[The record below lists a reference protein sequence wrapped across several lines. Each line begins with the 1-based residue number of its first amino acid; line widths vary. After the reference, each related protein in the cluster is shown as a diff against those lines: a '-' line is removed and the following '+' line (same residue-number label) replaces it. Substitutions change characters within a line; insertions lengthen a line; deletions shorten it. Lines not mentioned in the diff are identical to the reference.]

1 MAESEN
7 IIPTSFR
14 DAREAV
20 KMAGQVRRA
29 SVVVQEYSGLWKLL
43 VINNRYKLS
52 EDLQS
57 LDLGENDGYIHIND
71 NYGPVQRAR
80 VQLSP
85 DDIAYFARVL
95 ADYVGA
101 DNPITLN
108 FNNPAQRIR
117 SLIAIEKKE
126 EKQRADV
133 DEDRSGLYEVQ
144 PFEFYC
150 YFKRFNP
157 AGLIVEQDVGA
168 ENYNSFSVH
177 ISIKDKNTL
186 NIVAPAFRK
195 SRQDLDAAFNHISKN
210 RMVELRFVLKP
221 KILEKIKYRM
231 YEIDNINMMMQ
242 LKNPLYKGVLN
253 NISNYTLEEVKYL

>member
-14 DAREAV
+14 DSREAV
-20 KMAGQVRRA
+20 KMATQVRRA
-29 SVVVQEYSGLWKLL
+29 SVIVQEYAGLWKLL

-52 EDLQS
+52 EDLES
-57 LDLGENDGYIHIND
+57 LDLGENDGFVHIND
-71 NYGPVQRAR
+71 NYGPVQRAK

-85 DDIAYFARVL
+85 EDISYFAKIL
-95 ADYVGA
+95 ADYIGT
-101 DNPITLN
+101 DNPITMN

-117 SLIAIEKKE
+117 SLIAIEKEE
-126 EKQRADV
+126 EKPKADV

-168 ENYNSFSVH
+168 ESYNSFSVH
-177 ISIKDKNTL
+177 LSIKDKNVL

-195 SRQDLDAAFNHISKN
+195 GRKDLDAAFNHLSKN
-210 RMVELRFVLKP
+210 RAVELRFVLKP
-221 KILEKIKYRM
+221 KILEKVKIRM
-231 YEIDNINMMMQ
+231 YDIDNINMMMQ
-242 LKNPLYKGVLN
+242 LKNPLYKGILN